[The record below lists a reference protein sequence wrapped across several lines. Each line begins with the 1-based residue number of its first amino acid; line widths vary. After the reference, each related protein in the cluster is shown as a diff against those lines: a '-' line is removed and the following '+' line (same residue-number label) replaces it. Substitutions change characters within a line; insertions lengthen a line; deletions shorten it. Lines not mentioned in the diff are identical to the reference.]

1 MTKLVLDARD
11 RDRARVHVLAR
22 RPTAAPSR
30 AHSSYHMVEAAS
42 RLLALPLPTDI
53 LVGLRIPLLH
63 VAVQVRR
70 ATRGG
75 VVASRLPSTKVET
88 VGGERG
94 ELTPGLH
101 PMAGG
106 PAS

>member
-1 MTKLVLDARD
+1 MLLLFCNRTISLPGNTYFLVLAI
-11 RDRARVHVLAR
+11 VLPIR
-22 RPTAAPSR
+22 STLLRP
-30 AHSSYHMVEAAS
+30 
-42 RLLALPLPTDI
+42 RLACIDI